1 MFSGW
6 NKTSL
11 TREILQLVLE
21 NSRSSCRSNQ
31 QTVSRTICCSFYF
44 RKISWQST
52 SDHTTLKNS
61 KEVRI
66 IDLIH
71 QLHFTIN
78 INDYYLHL
86 ETWEELMVLSF
97 TMNKQNYARYGTY
110 YLTQM
115 GSLDSTHPGA
125 HEEIQEKGI
134 SVCRNSTGVWQS
146 IDGTGEQTF
155 MRNSKTAG
163 NYISFLM
170 CSGCSYLFL
179 FWGGKYFFV
188 FNSWASRNCL
198 ISNRMSLCCLSLYY
212 LIEANYLGV

>member
-1 MFSGW
+1 M
-6 NKTSL
+6 
-11 TREILQLVLE
+11 
-21 NSRSSCRSNQ
+21 
-31 QTVSRTICCSFYF
+31 
-44 RKISWQST
+44 
-52 SDHTTLKNS
+52 
-61 KEVRI
+61 RI

-125 HEEIQEKGI
+125 HEEIQENGI
-134 SVCRNSTGVWQS
+134 SVCRNSTGIRQS
-146 IDGTGEQTF
+146 IYGTGEQIF

-179 FWGGKYFFV
+179 F
-188 FNSWASRNCL
+188 
-198 ISNRMSLCCLSLYY
+198 
-212 LIEANYLGV
+212 